1 MADLPI
7 VCTLDEDT
15 RKTRRE
21 QLLGG
26 LIAAADTREEL
37 TDGYRFRFRQADIL
51 PRLMAVID
59 AERKCC
65 RFLKFEV
72 ALEPDLGPAWLTVTG
87 PAGTREFLAA
97 LD

>member
-1 MADLPI
+1 M
-7 VCTLDEDT
+7 
-15 RKTRRE
+15 
-21 QLLGG
+21 LGG
-26 LIAAADTREEL
+26 LVAAADERDEL
-37 TDGYRFRFRQADIL
+37 PNCYRLLFAQADIV

-72 ALEPDLGPAWLTVTG
+72 ALEPDLGPVWLTVTG
-87 PAGTREFLAA
+87 PAGTRDFLAA

>member
-1 MADLPI
+1 MGDLPI

-26 LIAAADTREEL
+26 LVAAADAREEL
-37 TDGYRFRFRQADIL
+37 PNGYRLRFAQADIV

-72 ALEPDLGPAWLTVTG
+72 ALEPDLGPVWLTVTG
-87 PAGTREFLAA
+87 PAGTRDFLAA